1 MGHLSCRIM
10 DCFLA
15 DGIEAIFRL
24 ALALLMLGKNELL
37 VQDMEG
43 VIRYFQKDMP
53 VKFETDPEGVINL
66 AFSIK
71 INQKKMKKLEREYT
85 TMKTKEKEDEIE
97 LRRLRTENRLLRQ
110 RVDLLEQECSNLAD
124 RLIQGQV
131 TRAEVEEHT
140 FAIKR
145 ELAAIK
151 QHDIE
156 SSHELENARL
166 RIRKLSEVVD
176 ATKHS
181 EIQDGDQSSGKAEII
196 R

>member
-110 RVDLLEQECSNLAD
+110 RIDLLENESSELAD
-124 RLIQGQV
+124 KLIQV
-131 TRAEVEEHT
+131 NMMMTMIMMMTTIMVMTR
-140 FAIKR
+140 
-145 ELAAIK
+145 
-151 QHDIE
+151 
-156 SSHELENARL
+156 
-166 RIRKLSEVVD
+166 
-176 ATKHS
+176 TKTMTKTMS
-181 EIQDGDQSSGKAEII
+181 
-196 R
+196 

>member
-1 MGHLSCRIM
+1 MG
-10 DCFLA
+10 
-15 DGIEAIFRL
+15 
-24 ALALLMLGKNELL
+24 
-37 VQDMEG
+37 
-43 VIRYFQKDMP
+43 
-53 VKFETDPEGVINL
+53 L

-71 INQKKMKKLEREYT
+71 INQKKMKKLEKEYT

-145 ELAAIK
+145 ELAAK
-151 QHDIE
+151 QHDVDTTA
-156 SSHELENARL
+156 ELETAKD
-166 RIRKLSEVVD
+166 RIRKLSEIGNV
-176 ATKHS
+176 
-181 EIQDGDQSSGKAEII
+181 QL
-196 R
+196 